1 MKMSAAQ
8 LHTVPV
14 GQGMSV
20 HRVQAENMRCLRV
33 RQLAVVVDLKVW
45 MFDLILLVSDHLA
58 NLLTLTIVQ
67 LDLI

>member
-45 MFDLILLVSDHLA
+45 MFDLILLVSGPSG
-58 NLLTLTIVQ
+58 
-67 LDLI
+67 

>member
-1 MKMSAAQ
+1 MGMKMSAAQ

-45 MFDLILLVSDHLA
+45 MFDLILLVSGPSG
-58 NLLTLTIVQ
+58 
-67 LDLI
+67 